1 MLSNLK
7 KIFVDNNYFFIILF
21 LSVIFALTT
30 QQFLLF
36 KGNIA
41 VLIHALEIFNDN
53 KLQND
58 WIANQTDHIPLF
70 TYFNYILIKFF
81 SVKILYFIHFTL
93 LSFCALFLFLIC
105 RYIYPKLFK
114 LNSIIIWF
122 AIFIFIF
129 HENSFFSGLAG
140 QSVIDAGYQPA
151 SYGVLFFLG
160 IYFFL
165 NDKNFLSVFFICL
178 AASFHPTY
186 IMHSGFLILGFL
198 TYSFLLKRYSEL
210 FKILLYFLILILPIT
225 IFVFLNFLNL
235 DKDITNLGQEIL
247 MKRIPHHADILYWF
261 SYKDIISLFT
271 FLIALILIKNKKKLF
286 IPLGIFGLCSI
297 ILSSI
302 QYFLQINS
310 LALTFPWRSSVFL
323 MPVSSM
329 VIISHLIDKIKDTF
343 LNKKKTIYS
352 IFFIMSIFFG
362 VKSHILENLNSNFKE
377 KILLSNKIKEY
388 YHNIDSI
395 LVPTDTMSIRLNTG
409 LPIFINYKHH
419 PFRHDEIIDWNI
431 RLNLANDFYN
441 AENFSIQKQV
451 LDKIL
456 KLENVSHVIF
466 KKSQTYP
473 KCENFI
479 DDKNYILLDLSSC
492 YKN

>member
-1 MLSNLK
+1 M
-7 KIFVDNNYFFIILF
+7 
-21 LSVIFALTT
+21 
-30 QQFLLF
+30 
-36 KGNIA
+36 
-41 VLIHALEIFNDN
+41 
-53 KLQND
+53 
-58 WIANQTDHIPLF
+58 
-70 TYFNYILIKFF
+70 
-81 SVKILYFIHFTL
+81 
-93 LSFCALFLFLIC
+93 
-105 RYIYPKLFK
+105 
-114 LNSIIIWF
+114 
-122 AIFIFIF
+122 
-129 HENSFFSGLAG
+129 
-140 QSVIDAGYQPA
+140 
-151 SYGVLFFLG
+151 
-160 IYFFL
+160 
-165 NDKNFLSVFFICL
+165 
-178 AASFHPTY
+178 
-186 IMHSGFLILGFL
+186 
-198 TYSFLLKRYSEL
+198 
-210 FKILLYFLILILPIT
+210 ILPIT
-225 IFVFLNFLNL
+225 IFVLLNFLNL
-235 DKDITNLGQEIL
+235 DKDITYLGQEIL

-310 LALTFPWRSSVFL
+310 LALTFPWRSSVIL
-323 MPVSSM
+323 MPMSSM

-352 IFFIMSIFFG
+352 IFFIISIFFG

-377 KILLSNKIKEY
+377 KIFLSNKIKEY
-388 YHNIDSI
+388 YNNIDSI

-456 KLENVSHVIF
+456 KLESVSHVIF
-466 KKSQTYP
+466 KKSQTHP
-473 KCENFI
+473 KCENLI